1 MSDDFSELD
10 LLTEKDLLE
19 ALNSIDSSSVTEKI
33 ENKKEL
39 IKTQE
44 SINTIDST
52 NIDDLSKLISK
63 LLNNKTL
70 EITIKIKD

>member
-52 NIDDLSKLISK
+52 NIDDI
-63 LLNNKTL
+63 
-70 EITIKIKD
+70 